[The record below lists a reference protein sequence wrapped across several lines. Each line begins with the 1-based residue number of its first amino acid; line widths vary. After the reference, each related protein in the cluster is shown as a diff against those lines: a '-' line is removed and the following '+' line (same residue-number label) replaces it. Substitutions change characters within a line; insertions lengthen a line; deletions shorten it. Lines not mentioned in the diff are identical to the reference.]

1 MSYGRWFLVR
11 VVGTESDEQ
20 VSAACSLLEQVVVD
34 GHGLRDEMRVA
45 CLPYG
50 ATFAAT
56 AWTTDYVI
64 LSGSNTAWAEE
75 VRASV
80 AAAAGPALPGLAV
93 EFDWMGDLDDIRA
106 LAALDDRDNRPIGV
120 PALYPDIHSFT
131 LAVDG
136 PPPEQQVADAF
147 PALTAV
153 VRAHRLDDFVLVDV
167 LGSGPAAAT
176 AYTPAPMIIK
186 EVAEFG
192 RSISAQLASAL
203 SDRGL
208 AATVRFD
215 LVDHEGDIRFFRH

>member
-20 VSAACSLLEQVVVD
+20 VSAACSVLEQVVVD
-34 GHGLRDEMRVA
+34 GQGLRDEMRVA

-50 ATFAAT
+50 STFAAT

-64 LSGSNTAWAEE
+64 LSGSNTAWAEK

-80 AAAAGPALPGLAV
+80 AAAAGTALPGLAV
-93 EFDWMGDLDDIRA
+93 EFDWMGDLDSIRA
-106 LAALDDRDNRPIGV
+106 LAALDDRDDRPIEV
-120 PALYPDIHSFT
+120 SALYPDIHSFT

-136 PPPEQQVADAF
+136 PPPEQQVAEAF
-147 PALTAV
+147 PALSAV

-186 EVAEFG
+186 DVAEFG
-192 RSISAQLASAL
+192 RSISAQLTNAL
-203 SDRGL
+203 SDRDL
-208 AATVRFD
+208 AATVRFELID
-215 LVDHEGDIRFFRH
+215 REGDIRFFRH

>member
-20 VSAACSLLEQVVVD
+20 VSGACSLLEQVVVD
-34 GHGLRDEMRVA
+34 DQGLRDEMRVA

-64 LSGSNTAWAEE
+64 LSGSNTAWAEK

-80 AAAAGPALPGLAV
+80 VAAAGTALPGLAV
-93 EFDWMGDLDDIRA
+93 EFDWMGDLDSIRA
-106 LAALDDRDNRPIGV
+106 LAALDDRDVRPIEV
-120 PALYPDIHSFT
+120 SALYPDIHSFT

-136 PPPEQQVADAF
+136 PPPEQQVAEAF
-147 PALTAV
+147 PALSAV

-186 EVAEFG
+186 DVAEFG
-192 RSISAQLASAL
+192 RSISAQLTGAL
-203 SDRGL
+203 SDQGL

-215 LVDHEGDIRFFRH
+215 LIDREGDVRFFRH

>member
-20 VSAACSLLEQVVVD
+20 VSAACSLLEQIVLD
-34 GHGLRDEMRVA
+34 GQGLRDDMRVA

-56 AWTTDYVI
+56 AWTTDYVV
-64 LSGSNTAWAEE
+64 LSGSNTAWADA

-80 AAAAGPALPGLAV
+80 AAAAGTALPGLAV
-93 EFDWMGDLDDIRA
+93 EFDWMGDLDSIRA
-106 LAALDDRDNRPIGV
+106 MAALDNRDELPIEV
-120 PALYPDIHSFT
+120 SALYPDIHSFT
-131 LAVDG
+131 LVVDG
-136 PPPEQQVADAF
+136 PPPEQQVAEAF

-153 VRAHRLDDFVLVDV
+153 VRAHRLDEFVLVDV

-176 AYTPAPMIIK
+176 AYTAAPMIIK
-186 EVAEFG
+186 DVAEFG
-192 RSISAQLASAL
+192 RSITARLTGAL

-215 LVDHEGDIRFFRH
+215 LIDREGDIRFFRH